1 MLGQMTAKG
10 SNNYLPSA
18 ANNNTIEFDIS
29 EIKPLGTQA
38 NDPSISIVPE
48 ILEFTNAPETYKF

>member
-10 SNNYLPSA
+10 SNNYLPST

-29 EIKPLGTQA
+29 EIKPFGTHVT
-38 NDPSISIVPE
+38 DPSISIVPE
-48 ILEFTNAPETYKF
+48 ILELTKNPETYKA